1 MISGGLDLKERQ
13 NWGKDESKYRLIY
26 QFFILKIFLISIA
39 DMLIII
45 HQKIFLEGKVTNK
58 VNWGTNIIYKNLNI
72 QLVSLYEKLRT
83 LSLSWFWWAK
93 VQVSSWIWSS
103 DGGITELIHIFVSE
117 RISKTPGEADEIKWS
132 QRTPWRLRQDR
143 HSHFLVCGI
152 VAMVRNL
159 RFISVCILSGWWIIL
174 QTNARMNG
182 EEKINS
188 L

>member
-45 HQKIFLEGKVTNK
+45 HQKFFLEGKVTNK

-83 LSLSWFWWAK
+83 LSLS
-93 VQVSSWIWSS
+93 
-103 DGGITELIHIFVSE
+103 
-117 RISKTPGEADEIKWS
+117 
-132 QRTPWRLRQDR
+132 
-143 HSHFLVCGI
+143 
-152 VAMVRNL
+152 
-159 RFISVCILSGWWIIL
+159 
-174 QTNARMNG
+174 
-182 EEKINS
+182 
-188 L
+188 